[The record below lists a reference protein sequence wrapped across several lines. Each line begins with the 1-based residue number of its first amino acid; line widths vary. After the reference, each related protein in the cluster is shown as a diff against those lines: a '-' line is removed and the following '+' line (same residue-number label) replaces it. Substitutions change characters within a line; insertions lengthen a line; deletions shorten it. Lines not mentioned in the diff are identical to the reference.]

1 MKIKILY
8 DNTSF
13 VQGFIADWGFSCL
26 VEVDGRKIL
35 FDTGAKGAVL
45 LQNMARLGMPPQSVD
60 EVFISHAH
68 WDHTGGLAELM
79 TIKSVPVYLP
89 QYCPEVRGAETC
101 VRISDAFQIHE
112 NIYSTG
118 TLKDM
123 EQSLVISHGEN
134 IVVLVGCAHPG
145 VDEILAATEK
155 IGKPTV
161 LVGGLHGFD
170 NFELLDGLHIICPTH
185 CTQHINSI
193 HSRYPEKFV
202 MGGVGQ
208 IITI

>member
-13 VQGFIADWGFSCL
+13 VHGVIADWGFSCL
-26 VEVDGRKIL
+26 VEFDGRKIL

-45 LQNMARLGMPPQSVD
+45 LQNMSKLGISGLSVD

-79 TIKSVPVYLP
+79 RIKSMPVYLP
-89 QYCPEVRGAETC
+89 HYCPEVRGAETC
-101 VRISDAFQIHE
+101 VRISEACRIHE
-112 NIYSTG
+112 NVYSTG

-123 EQSLVISHGEN
+123 EQSMVIRHGEDT
-134 IVVLVGCAHPG
+134 VVLVGCAHPG
-145 VDEILAATEK
+145 VDEIMAAAEK
-155 IGKPTV
+155 FGKPTV

-170 NFELLDGLHIICPTH
+170 NFDLLDDLRMVCPTH
-185 CTQHINSI
+185 CSQHIKAIS
-193 HSRYPEKFV
+193 SRYPDKFV
-202 MGGVGQ
+202 MGGVGKM
-208 IITI
+208 ITI

>member
-8 DNTSF
+8 DNSSF

-26 VEVDGRKIL
+26 VEVDGRKML
-35 FDTGAKGAVL
+35 FDTGAKGTVL
-45 LQNMARLGMPPQSVD
+45 LQNMANLGISPQSVD
-60 EVFISHAH
+60 EIFISHAH
-68 WDHTGGLAELM
+68 WDHTGGLAEIIR
-79 TIKSVPVYLP
+79 IKSVPVYLP
-89 QYCPEVRGAETC
+89 QYCPEVKGAQSC
-101 VRISDAFQIHE
+101 VRISEMFQIHE
-112 NIYSTG
+112 HVFSTG

-123 EQSLVISHGEN
+123 EQSLVIRHGED

-145 VDEILAATEK
+145 VDEILAAAEK

-161 LVGGLHGFD
+161 LVGGLHSFD
-170 NFELLDGLHIICPTH
+170 NLELLDGLRMVCPTH
-185 CTQHINSI
+185 CTKNIQPII
-193 HSRYPEKFV
+193 SRYPEKFI

>member
-8 DNTSF
+8 DNTT
-13 VQGFIADWGFSCL
+13 FIHGLVADWGFSCL
-26 VEVDGRKIL
+26 VELDGRKIL

-45 LQNMARLGMPPQSVD
+45 FQNMTKIGISALSVD

-68 WDHTGGLAELM
+68 WDHTGGLAEFIG
-79 TIKSVPVYLP
+79 IKSVPVYLP

-101 VRISDAFQIHE
+101 VRISEASNIHE

-123 EQSLVISHGEN
+123 EQSLVISHKEDV
-134 IVVLVGCAHPG
+134 VVLVGCAHPG
-145 VDEILAATEK
+145 LDEILSAAAK
-155 IGKPTV
+155 FGKPTV
-161 LVGGLHGFD
+161 LVGGLHGFN
-170 NFELLDGLHIICPTH
+170 NFELLENLRLVCPTH
-185 CTQHINSI
+185 CTQHINTI
-193 HSRYPEKFV
+193 NSRYPEKFV
-202 MGGVGQ
+202 RGGVGQ

>member
-13 VQGFIADWGFSCL
+13 VEGFIADWGFSCL

-35 FDTGAKGAVL
+35 FDTGAKGSIL
-45 LQNMARLGMPPQSVD
+45 LQNMAKLGISPQSLD

-79 TIKSVPVYLP
+79 RIKSMSVYLP
-89 QYCPEVRGAETC
+89 QYCPEVRGAKAC
-101 VRISDAFQIHE
+101 ARISEASKIHD
-112 NIYSTG
+112 NIFSTG

-123 EQSLVISHGEN
+123 EQSLVICHGEDTM
-134 IVVLVGCAHPG
+134 VLVGCAHPG
-145 VDEILAATEK
+145 VSEILAAAEK
-155 IGKPTV
+155 FGKPTI
-161 LVGGLHGFD
+161 LVGGLHGFE
-170 NFELLDGLHIICPTH
+170 NFELLEDLRMVCPTH
-185 CTQHINSI
+185 CTQHIKSI
-193 HSRYPEKFV
+193 HSSYPEKVV

-208 IITI
+208 MITI

>member
-13 VQGFIADWGFSCL
+13 IQGFIADWGFSCL

-45 LQNMARLGMPPQSVD
+45 LQNLAKLGISPQSVD

-79 TIKSVPVYLP
+79 RIKSMPVYLP
-89 QYCPEVRGAETC
+89 QYCPDVRDAVTC
-101 VRISDAFQIHE
+101 IRVSEAVRIHE
-112 NIYSTG
+112 NVYSTG
-118 TLKDM
+118 TLKGM
-123 EQSLVISHGEN
+123 EQSLVIRYREDTL
-134 IVVLVGCAHPG
+134 VLVGCAHPG
-145 VDEILAATEK
+145 VSEILAAAEK

-170 NFELLDGLHIICPTH
+170 NFDLLEALRMVCPTH
-185 CTQHINSI
+185 CTQHIKSINS
-193 HSRYPEKFV
+193 RFPDKFV

-208 IITI
+208 MITI